1 MSLRY
6 CMSGCGR
13 MIPGVQT
20 IQKDNTGQMYTLE
33 GAATAI
39 MIVFL
44 VVFIVQ
50 ASPLTPLTSSAS
62 HQQVESQIETSGSD
76 LLIVLDYVPEG
87 ETYSPLKKALVD
99 WTGVEFDGQSSTYP
113 NSVYDLTSVFNRA
126 LLADGTAYNLVVAY
140 LDEIPCLD
148 DNTTKWETRAML
160 WNGRPSDNAV
170 LVSRKVVI
178 HDEDAI
184 SASFIP
190 DLSPNSSFYNILD
203 VRLTLW
209 RM

>member
-1 MSLRY
+1 
-6 CMSGCGR
+6 
-13 MIPGVQT
+13 MIPGVQA
-20 IQKDNTGQMYTLE
+20 ILKDNTGQMYTLE

-140 LDEIPCLD
+140 QN
-148 DNTTKWETRAML
+148 DNKKWDSRAML

>member
-1 MSLRY
+1 
-6 CMSGCGR
+6 
-13 MIPGVQT
+13 MIQRVQA
-20 IQKDNTGQMYTLE
+20 ILKDNIAQMYTLE

-39 MIVFL
+39 MMIYL
-44 VVFIVQ
+44 IVFIVQ

-62 HQQVESQIETSGSD
+62 HQQVESLIETSGND

-87 ETYSPLKKALVD
+87 ETYSPLKKALID

-113 NSVYDLTSVFNRA
+113 SSVSDMTSILNST
-126 LLADGTAYNLVVAY
+126 LLDDGTAYNLVIAY
-140 LDEIPCLD
+140 LYLD
-148 DNTTKWETRAML
+148 DNTTKWNSRAML

-170 LVSRKVVI
+170 HVTRKVVI

>member
-1 MSLRY
+1 
-6 CMSGCGR
+6 
-13 MIPGVQT
+13 MIPRVQA
-20 IQKDNTGQMYTLE
+20 ILKDNTGQMYTLE

-140 LDEIPCLD
+140 QN
-148 DNTTKWETRAML
+148 DNKKWDSRAML

>member
-1 MSLRY
+1 
-6 CMSGCGR
+6 
-13 MIPGVQT
+13 MIPGVQA
-20 IQKDNTGQMYTLE
+20 ILKDNTGQMYTLE

-87 ETYSPLKKALVD
+87 ETYSPLKKALID

-140 LDEIPCLD
+140 QN
-148 DNTTKWETRAML
+148 DNKKWETRAML

-190 DLSPNSSFYNILD
+190 DLSTNSSFYNILD

>member
-1 MSLRY
+1 
-6 CMSGCGR
+6 
-13 MIPGVQT
+13 
-20 IQKDNTGQMYTLE
+20 MYTLE

-39 MIVFL
+39 MMIYL
-44 VVFIVQ
+44 IVFIVQ

-62 HQQVESQIETSGSD
+62 HQQVESQIETSGND
-76 LLIVLDYVPEG
+76 LLIVLDYAPEG
-87 ETYSPLKKALVD
+87 ETYSPLKEALID

-113 NSVYDLTSVFNRA
+113 SSVNDMTSILNRA
-126 LLADGTAYNLVVAY
+126 LLDDGTAYNLVIAY
-140 LDEIPCLD
+140 LYLD
-148 DNTTKWETRAML
+148 DNTTKWNSRAML

-170 LVSRKVVI
+170 LVTRKVVI

>member
-1 MSLRY
+1 
-6 CMSGCGR
+6 
-13 MIPGVQT
+13 MIPGVQA
-20 IQKDNTGQMYTLE
+20 ILKDNTGQMYTLE

-87 ETYSPLKKALVD
+87 ETNSPLKKALVD

-140 LDEIPCLD
+140 LD

>member
-1 MSLRY
+1 
-6 CMSGCGR
+6 
-13 MIPGVQT
+13 MIPGVQA
-20 IQKDNTGQMYTLE
+20 ILKDNTGQMYTLE

-113 NSVYDLTSVFNRA
+113 NSVSDLTSVFNRA

-140 LDEIPCLD
+140 QN
-148 DNTTKWETRAML
+148 DNKKWDSRAML

>member
-1 MSLRY
+1 
-6 CMSGCGR
+6 
-13 MIPGVQT
+13 MIPGVQA
-20 IQKDNTGQMYTLE
+20 ILKDNTGQMYTLE

-113 NSVYDLTSVFNRA
+113 NSVYDLTSVLNRA

-140 LDEIPCLD
+140 QN
-148 DNTTKWETRAML
+148 DNKKWDSRAML

>member
-1 MSLRY
+1 
-6 CMSGCGR
+6 
-13 MIPGVQT
+13 MIPGVQA
-20 IQKDNTGQMYTLE
+20 ILKDNTGQMYTLE

-87 ETYSPLKKALVD
+87 ETYSPLKKALID

-140 LDEIPCLD
+140 QN
-148 DNTTKWETRAML
+148 DNKKWDSRAML

>member
-1 MSLRY
+1 
-6 CMSGCGR
+6 MSGFGR
-13 MIPGVQT
+13 MIQRVQA
-20 IQKDNTGQMYTLE
+20 ILKDNIAQMYTLE

-39 MIVFL
+39 MMIFL
-44 VVFIVQ
+44 IVFIVQ

-62 HQQVESQIETSGSD
+62 HQQVESQIETSGND

-87 ETYSPLKKALVD
+87 ETYSPLKKALID

-113 NSVYDLTSVFNRA
+113 DSVSDLTSVFNRA

-140 LDEIPCLD
+140 LD
-148 DNTTKWETRAML
+148 DNEEWDSRAML

-190 DLSPNSSFYNILD
+190 DLSTNSSFYNILD

>member
-1 MSLRY
+1 
-6 CMSGCGR
+6 
-13 MIPGVQT
+13 MIQRVQA
-20 IQKDNTGQMYTLE
+20 IIKDNIAQMYTLE

-39 MIVFL
+39 MMIFL
-44 VVFIVQ
+44 IVFIVQ

-62 HQQVESQIETSGSD
+62 HQQVESQIETSGND

-87 ETYSPLKKALVD
+87 ETYTPLKKALVD

-113 NSVYDLTSVFNRA
+113 DSVNDLTSVLNRA

-140 LDEIPCLD
+140 LDENEEWD
-148 DNTTKWETRAML
+148 TRAML

-170 LVSRKVVI
+170 LISRKVVI
-178 HDEDAI
+178 HNEDAI
-184 SASFIP
+184 SATFIP
-190 DLSPNSSFYNILD
+190 DLSTNSSFYNILD